1 MPVVHQHR
9 RLKKWTRGGKAID
22 IIPDSNYTRVENRK
36 KRNHPKNINYTRE
49 GRMEKDIRTESASS
63 SDSYLSRYLAS
74 RNSTPGTSRCKRKF
88 LYIIY
93 IYTLPCLRWK

>member
-1 MPVVHQHR
+1 MQPIFITDDGSAT
-9 RLKKWTRGGKAID
+9 KFS
-22 IIPDSNYTRVENRK
+22 IPDSNYTRVENRK

-74 RNSTPGTSRCKRKF
+74 RNSTPGTSR
-88 LYIIY
+88 
-93 IYTLPCLRWK
+93 WD